1 VRGLFIVIEGVD
13 GSGKSTQARLLARWM
28 RSKGIDVVLT
38 KEPGGTPLG
47 RTLRRILLTAAHL
60 DSVTE
65 LLLYAADRR
74 EHVRQVIEP
83 ALRAGRA
90 VISERFAA
98 SSVAYQGY
106 GRGLDLRLVEML
118 NKAAAGRV
126 RPDLTVI
133 LDMRPEE
140 ARARMSEKRFD
151 RLEALGIGFHR
162 RVAKGYRA
170 IGRKERGAVLVRAS
184 GTKGEVFARVR
195 RVVEGLLSS
204 RGGGQ

>member
-1 VRGLFIVIEGVD
+1 VD

-170 IGRKERGAVLVRAS
+170 IGGKERGAVLVRAS
-184 GTKGEVFARVR
+184 GTRGEVFARVR
-195 RVVEGLLSS
+195 QIVECQLAG

>member
-1 VRGLFIVIEGVD
+1 MRGLFIVIEGVD

-38 KEPGGTPLG
+38 KEPGGTRSG
-47 RTLRRILLTAAHL
+47 RTLRRMLLQGASL
-60 DSVTE
+60 DPMTE

-90 VISERFAA
+90 VISERFTA
-98 SSVAYQGY
+98 STVAYQGY
-106 GRGLDLRLVEML
+106 GRGLDLKLIEML

-133 LDMRPEE
+133 LDIQPEK

-162 RVAKGYRA
+162 RVAKGYRT
-170 IGRKERGAVLVRAS
+170 IGRKERAAVLVRAS
-184 GTKGEVFARVR
+184 GTRGEVFARVR
-195 RVVEGLLSS
+195 QIVERLLPG
-204 RGGGQ
+204 RGGGR

>member
-13 GSGKSTQARLLARWM
+13 GSGKSTQARLLAGWM

-38 KEPGGTPLG
+38 KEPGGTRPG
-47 RTLRRILLTAAHL
+47 RTLRRMLLQGATL
-60 DSVTE
+60 DPTTE

-98 SSVAYQGY
+98 STAAYQGY
-106 GRGLDLRLVEML
+106 GRGLDLKLIQML
-118 NKAAAGRV
+118 NKSAAGRV

-170 IGRKERGAVLVRAS
+170 IGRKERGAVLVR
-184 GTKGEVFARVR
+184 GTGTRDEVFARVR
-195 RVVEGLLSS
+195 QVVEGLLSS